1 MNSKHQ
7 DRRTERDSKRTRAG
21 RLAIILACAWAGLPQ
36 PSTALESDRQ
46 QPLYVNADSTGG
58 SLGDGETVLRGNV
71 DIRQGTLHIRAD
83 EAAVAKRDGKVR
95 RVTLR
100 GNPAF
105 LEQEIEEQGLVQ
117 AEADTITYQVRNGLV
132 RLTGNAD
139 VRHPQYQISGETL
152 TYDLDTQHFRGSSQ
166 QGDGGRIRIQL
177 EPEVAPD
184 VGLEPKSPDAG
195 TGDSEQPESEPGDSS
210 AAGR

>member
-1 MNSKHQ
+1 MNSTRQ
-7 DRRTERDSKRTRAG
+7 NRETERGRRRAQACW
-21 RLAIILACAWAGLPQ
+21 LTIAMAIAAAGLP
-36 PSTALESDRQ
+36 PTATALESDRQ
-46 QPLYVNADSTGG
+46 QPLFVNADSTGG

-95 RVTLR
+95 RVILR

-117 AEADTITYQVRNGLV
+117 AEADTITYQVRSGLV
-132 RLTGNAD
+132 KLTGNAD
-139 VRHPQYQISGETL
+139 VRHPQYQISGDTL
-152 TYDLDTQHFRGSSQ
+152 TYDLDTQHFRGSGQ

-177 EPEVAPD
+177 DPEVAPD
-184 VGLEPKSPDAG
+184 VGLEPQAPD
-195 TGDSEQPESEPGDSS
+195 TGSDGSEDPEPEPGDSS